1 MMASLVLLP
10 VIAKAD
16 GGLLVKSKMSE
27 VFAE

>member
-10 VIAKAD
+10 VIAKAGD
-16 GGLLVKSKMSE
+16 GLFVKSKMSE